1 MIYNCN
7 FFWDILAPAR
17 DTMKPQH
24 GKTPHGSASDGL
36 EAVNR
41 AMLTTALDCII
52 TMDAMG
58 KIREFNPAAERVF
71 GFSREEAI
79 GKELAELIIPPAL
92 RESHRRGL
100 AHYLQTGEGPVL
112 GRRIEIN
119 ALRGDGSEILVELAI
134 TAFEVD
140 GAPFFTAYLRD
151 ITERVRI
158 EKRRAAQYTVGSLLA
173 GSWTLKEAGAQ
184 ILEAIASSGDWVHGS
199 IWVYDES
206 AGVLRCKTTWHPP
219 TERMEKFAEVSRSI
233 EFARGE
239 GLPGRVWASK
249 KPTWIEDVTI
259 DTNFPRAWVAAEVGL
274 RGGFAFPLRVD
285 GAVNGIIEFFSRHPV
300 HPDQDLLHLVDAL
313 GIQIGLFIERRRIEQ
328 ELKAE
333 KERAEAANAAK
344 DRFLAMLSHELR
356 TPLTPVLIWAGG
368 TSQQP
373 DLDPEIKEGLQ
384 MICRNI
390 ELEARLIDDML
401 DLTRISRGKLEVRLG
416 SADVHE
422 LLQRAMDIVRSEV
435 EDRGARVSVA
445 LEATDHSL
453 VVDSQRLQ
461 QVFWNILRN
470 AYKFIPAEGVVAVRT
485 YNPGPDTIA
494 VEISDNGIGI
504 EPKFLEKIFDA
515 FEQVDTR
522 REGLG
527 LGLAI
532 SKAIIEAHGGTI
544 RARSDGPGKGAT
556 FAIEL
561 PTRSRTESGAAG

>member
-1 MIYNCN
+1 
-7 FFWDILAPAR
+7 
-17 DTMKPQH
+17 MKPPH
-24 GKTPHGSASDGL
+24 DKPHGSASDGL

-41 AMLTTALDCII
+41 AMLSTALDCII
-52 TMDAMG
+52 TMDATG

-119 ALRGDGSEILVELAI
+119 ALRADGSEILVELAI

-140 GAPFFTAYLRD
+140 GALFFTAHLRD

-239 GLPGRVWASK
+239 GLPGRVWVSK

-368 TSQQP
+368 TSRQP

-470 AYKFIPAEGVVAVRT
+470 AYKFTPAEGEVAVRT

-504 EPKFLEKIFDA
+504 APKSLEKIFDA

-561 PTRSRTESGAAG
+561 PTRSRTEGDAPG

>member
-1 MIYNCN
+1 
-7 FFWDILAPAR
+7 
-17 DTMKPQH
+17 
-24 GKTPHGSASDGL
+24 
-36 EAVNR
+36 
-41 AMLTTALDCII
+41 
-52 TMDAMG
+52 
-58 KIREFNPAAERVF
+58 
-71 GFSREEAI
+71 
-79 GKELAELIIPPAL
+79 
-92 RESHRRGL
+92 
-100 AHYLQTGEGPVL
+100 
-112 GRRIEIN
+112 
-119 ALRGDGSEILVELAI
+119 
-134 TAFEVD
+134 
-140 GAPFFTAYLRD
+140 
-151 ITERVRI
+151 
-158 EKRRAAQYTVGSLLA
+158 
-173 GSWTLKEAGAQ
+173 
-184 ILEAIASSGDWVHGS
+184 
-199 IWVYDES
+199 
-206 AGVLRCKTTWHPP
+206 
-219 TERMEKFAEVSRSI
+219 MEKFAEVSRSI

-239 GLPGRVWASK
+239 GLPGRVWVSK

-368 TSQQP
+368 TSRQP

-445 LEATDHSL
+445 LEATDHCL

-470 AYKFIPAEGVVAVRT
+470 AYKFTPAEGEVAVRT

-504 EPKFLEKIFDA
+504 APKSLEKIFDA

-561 PTRSRTESGAAG
+561 PTRSRTEGDAPG